1 MLFAFGLAV
10 VGKSHPAPVVG
21 GFRQS
26 GAGGALG
33 WSYDR
38 ALMRP
43 LLILC
48 VWAFAGAAVAAQAE
62 LQPVAPPSGVAPQE
76 SVPKLTDQQRVE
88 ATKLLARYAEQSQGV
103 EVLVADY
110 IQRRTTTLSK
120 KPLLSSGGFVFVRD
134 PACVVFRANMPRQS
148 VVRLTSKIYEVF
160 RPRRKRLERF
170 SMGGLDLAQGLFAA
184 VGGDAKQLLKD
195 FNILAFS
202 STDSKTGPKT
212 EPEQAESSTP
222 SIATI
227 RLVPKNKLMRERL
240 RELLIQL
247 HVTAASE
254 SEVALRSV
262 SYRDQSGDL
271 VEIELAKVRKN
282 PKDPPPAKINVPSDT
297 RILDHKV
304 RR

>member
-1 MLFAFGLAV
+1 MV
-10 VGKSHPAPVVG
+10 R
-21 GFRQS
+21 GFRQT
-26 GAGGALG
+26 GAGEAFH

-38 ALMRP
+38 VFMRP

-48 VWAFAGAAVAAQAE
+48 VWAFASAAGAAQAE
-62 LQPVAPPSGVAPQE
+62 VRPVSPPADPIPQE
-76 SVPKLTDQQRVE
+76 PVSELTDQQRLE
-88 ATKLLARYAEQSQGV
+88 ASKLLARYAEQSKGV

-120 KPLLSSGGFVFVRD
+120 KPLLSSGGFLFVRD
-134 PACVVFRANMPRQS
+134 PACVVFRANKPRQS
-148 VVRLTSKIYEVF
+148 VVRLTSKLYEVF
-160 RPRRKRLERF
+160 RPGRKRLERF

-184 VGGDAKQLLKD
+184 VGGDAKQLLRD
-195 FNILAFS
+195 FDIFGFS
-202 STDSKTGPKT
+202 STEPKT
-212 EPEQAESSTP
+212 EPKTESKKADDGKSG
-222 SIATI
+222 SATI
-227 RLVPKNKLMRERL
+227 HLVPKSKLMRERL

-247 HVTAASE
+247 DVTAANE

-282 PKDPPPAKINVPSDT
+282 PKDPPSAAIDVPSDT
-297 RILDHKV
+297 RIMDHKV

>member
-1 MLFAFGLAV
+1 MV
-10 VGKSHPAPVVG
+10 R
-21 GFRQS
+21 GFRQT
-26 GAGGALG
+26 GAGEAFHS
-33 WSYDR
+33 SYDR
-38 ALMRP
+38 AFMRP
-43 LLILC
+43 FLILC
-48 VWAFAGAAVAAQAE
+48 VWALASAAGAAQAE
-62 LQPVAPPSGVAPQE
+62 LPPVSPPAVSPPAVSPRAGAIPQE
-76 SVPKLTDQQRVE
+76 SVAKLTDKQRIE
-88 ATKLLARYAEQSQGV
+88 ATNLLARYAKQSQGV

-134 PACVVFRANMPRQS
+134 PACVVFRADKPRQS
-148 VVRLTSKIYEVF
+148 VVRLTSKSYEVF

-195 FNILAFS
+195 FDILGFS
-202 STDSKTGPKT
+202 SAEPST
-212 EPEQAESSTP
+212 EPEIEPEKELEKAGRGSSG
-222 SIATI
+222 SATI
-227 RLVPKNKLMRERL
+227 QLVPKSKLMRERL

-247 HVTAASE
+247 DVTAANE
-254 SEVALRSV
+254 PEVALRSV

-282 PKDPPPAKINVPSDT
+282 PKDPPSAEIDVPSDT
-297 RILDHKV
+297 RIMDHKA